1 MNARLLTALLAL
13 PLCLGVAAC
22 DDAKKDDAK
31 SDKKD
36 DAKSDKKDDAKS
48 DKKDD
53 ATSDK
58 KDDAKSDKAE
68 AKDGAEKKDEGGW

>member
-1 MNARLLTALLAL
+1 MNTRILTGLLSL
-13 PLCLGVAAC
+13 PLFLGPLAC
-22 DDAKKDDAK
+22 DDAKSDKKDDAK

-53 ATSDK
+53 A
-58 KDDAKSDKAE
+58 KSDKPAE
-68 AKDGAEKKDEGGW
+68 QPDAKDGAEKKDEGGW

>member
-1 MNARLLTALLAL
+1 MNARILTVLLAL
-13 PLCLGVAAC
+13 PLSLGAVAC

-36 DAKSDKKDDAKS
+36 DAESDKKDDAAKPAE
-48 DKKDD
+48 KAD
-53 ATSDK
+53 A
-58 KDDAKSDKAE
+58 AKAAEKAE

>member
-1 MNARLLTALLAL
+1 MNARLLPALLAF
-13 PLCLGVAAC
+13 PLSFGVVAC

-36 DAKSDKKDDAKS
+36 DAKSDKKDDAE
-48 DKKDD
+48 
-53 ATSDK
+53 SDK
-58 KDDAKSDKAE
+58 KDDAKSDKPADKPADKAA